1 MPKII
6 LVASRLKPGLKLD
19 LERAGFKLVMLS
31 HSTCDIAIIPDI
43 CREQTINGIV
53 IEVPPLPMLCARL
66 LPIID
71 LINFLPPI
79 LMITY
84 FAYLPNRMGGDEAKL
99 CELLKTVSAIK
110 NIDFTIFSHM
120 TLRQRADIYNELF
133 LTPCV

>member
-1 MPKII
+1 
-6 LVASRLKPGLKLD
+6 
-19 LERAGFKLVMLS
+19 
-31 HSTCDIAIIPDI
+31 
-43 CREQTINGIV
+43 
-53 IEVPPLPMLCARL
+53 
-66 LPIID
+66 
-71 LINFLPPI
+71 
-79 LMITY
+79 MITY